1 MFLGTFACIGGLR
14 AMEDQAVGFVVLAD
28 TYVIPGSVPSKAE
41 KELQHWFVQD
51 KVGLGEAKG
60 SIR

>member
-1 MFLGTFACIGGLR
+1 
-14 AMEDQAVGFVVLAD
+14 MEDQAVGLVVLAD